1 MKRVLG
7 NARSRTVSKK
17 RKTRPIFF
25 VEKDLTNTKNGE
37 YTKTKIS
44 DDAEEIRR
52 FLFLSKQN
60 R

>member
-1 MKRVLG
+1 
-7 NARSRTVSKK
+7 
-17 RKTRPIFF
+17 
-25 VEKDLTNTKNGE
+25 LTNTKNGE